1 MTLSHIA
8 EYNNTMKKYIKLNF
22 IILIFIVL
30 ISATIIF
37 VACERNEAS
46 SMTKHPDYIA
56 SYTINY
62 LYPDIGGYYI
72 DGDRNQHVK
81 PGCDGK
87 EVTVKA
93 FEGFRFVEWSDGVKT
108 ISRRETNVQSSMEL
122 TPIFARIELSVK
134 FNAEEGGYIEGETNQ
149 TVLYGDSSIEVKAI
163 PDENHLFAD
172 WSDGIMTETRT
183 FTETKE
189 NSEINAL
196 FVSKTKTMRYDFD
209 IPSVYHNEITLTHG
223 NLDATKFYIP
233 EKQGYIFDGWYIN
246 KELTKKVT
254 DGRGYYFRGNT
265 IFHDESN
272 ILYPKWITELNK
284 TFKILIVFTE
294 TIDAV
299 LPTIDNVLIDIDYK
313 MPFAQR
319 RVCDLIPDEISTILN
334 KWLDGKVKFEVDTFY
349 TTKPILTEYFNSIE
363 PGWDPEQRPDNNH
376 FIDANYIPEVFPVL
390 QDYRSILTSINM
402 NDANHLLHQA
412 AGLGIEKYA
421 CIYLDDRIDYLA
433 LFADVSNLQIWH
445 SLIRTYLHEFS
456 HTIEGVGSGIGVH
469 DVISYYWNIL
479 DNIESIR
486 RFLTK
491 EALIDGEYVG
501 MNLDYWQGNIG
512 VTISYHP
519 TSFGGNDNGKIIILN
534 DEGVNQRNHIYKTV
548 PFGSDITVQAIP
560 FEGWRFVKWSDGV
573 TTATRHDI
581 NLISKLKSF
590 AIFEKI

>member
-1 MTLSHIA
+1 MTLSNIA
-8 EYNNTMKKYIKLNF
+8 EYNNTMRKYIKFNF
-22 IILIFIVL
+22 IILIFIIL
-30 ISATIIF
+30 ISAAILI
-37 VACERNEAS
+37 VACEREKKPTNNLPE
-46 SMTKHPDYIA
+46 TPNRYHIEYK
-56 SYTINY
+56 
-62 LYPDIGGYYI
+62 YPEFGGYYSFESAI
-72 DGDRNQHVK
+72 NQYVFE
-81 PGCDGK
+81 GCDGK
-87 EVTVKA
+87 KVTVKA

-149 TVLYGDSSIEVKAI
+149 TVLYGDSSIEVKAV
-163 PDENHLFAD
+163 PDENHLFAG
-172 WSDGIMTETRT
+172 WSDGIMSETRI

-189 NSEINAL
+189 DYEINAL

-299 LPTIDNVLIDIDYK
+299 LPTIDNVLIDIGYK

-334 KWLDGKVKFEVDTFY
+334 KWLDGKVRFEVDTFY

-363 PGWDPEQRPDNNH
+363 PGWDLEQRPDNNH

-402 NDANHLLHQA
+402 NDANHLLHQV

-456 HTIEGVGSGIGVH
+456 HTIEGAGSEIGVH
-469 DVISYYWNIL
+469 DVISYYWNKL
-479 DNIESIR
+479 DEMETLR

-491 EALIDGEYVG
+491 EALIDGKYVG